1 MTRNPAN
8 RAGRV
13 WRWLLAAA
21 VWAGASGLVSG
32 QTGIAARMAGQPEA
46 RGGPQSEADALRSQV
61 RLLTKA
67 LAAARAEADG
77 LKAEL
82 DRRRFEEAGGAARVG
97 PGAEG
102 FTGSDIRVLDVNQE
116 LQMVILS
123 GGAQE
128 GLKPG
133 MTFAVVNGDR
143 VVARVRV
150 VDVREKI
157 AGAVVEERDGK
168 SYPQVRDRAVM
179 AESL

>member
-1 MTRNPAN
+1 
-8 RAGRV
+8 
-13 WRWLLAAA
+13 
-21 VWAGASGLVSG
+21 
-32 QTGIAARMAGQPEA
+32 
-46 RGGPQSEADALRSQV
+46 
-61 RLLTKA
+61 
-67 LAAARAEADG
+67 
-77 LKAEL
+77 
-82 DRRRFEEAGGAARVG
+82 
-97 PGAEG
+97 
-102 FTGSDIRVLDVNQE
+102 
-116 LQMVILS
+116 MVILS